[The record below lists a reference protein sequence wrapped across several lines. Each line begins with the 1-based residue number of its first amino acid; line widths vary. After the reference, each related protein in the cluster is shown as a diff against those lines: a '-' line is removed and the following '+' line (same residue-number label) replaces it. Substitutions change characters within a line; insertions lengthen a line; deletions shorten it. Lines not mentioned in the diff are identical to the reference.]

1 MGYCFTLCTA
11 ELEDALK
18 KAGEYEGRCDEF
30 DQWLGE
36 AETRLRSRDP
46 LSIASQPLSRQEE
59 EIRVSELLDEIGVF
73 CIPTKTLT
81 IRLRTKLSILNRK
94 HLREYTVEPPNTLGL
109 IVLSLD
115 SLR

>member
-73 CIPTKTLT
+73 LYSYQDT
-81 IRLRTKLSILNRK
+81 N
-94 HLREYTVEPPNTLGL
+94 YTSENKAFH
-109 IVLSLD
+109 SQ
-115 SLR
+115 